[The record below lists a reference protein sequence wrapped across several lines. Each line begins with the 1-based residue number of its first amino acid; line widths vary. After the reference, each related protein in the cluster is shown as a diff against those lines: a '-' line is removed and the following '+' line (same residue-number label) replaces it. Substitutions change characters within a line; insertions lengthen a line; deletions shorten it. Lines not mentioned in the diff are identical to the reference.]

1 MDTCNDNSP
10 PTADAGLRAT
20 IIALDAEYQAAVKNN
35 DAASIDRLLTDDFAL
50 VLGSGTV
57 VDKAQLLREARD
69 QVAIYQRQESSEQ
82 TVRRVGD
89 TAIIT
94 AKLWAKGTAQGQAFE
109 YRLWFSDV
117 YIREA
122 GGWRYAF
129 AQAAS
134 HLPTEA

>member
-1 MDTCNDNSP
+1 MDTRDANLP
-10 PTADAGLRAT
+10 PTPDETLRAT
-20 IIALDAEYQAAVKNN
+20 IIALDADYQAAVRDN
-35 DAASIDRLLTDDFAL
+35 DVATIDRLLADDFAL
-50 VLGSGTV
+50 VLGSGVV
-57 VDKAQLLREARD
+57 VDKSQLLREARD
-69 QVAIYQRQESSEQ
+69 QVAIYERQESSEQ

-94 AKLWAKGTAQGQAFE
+94 AKLWAKGTTQGQAFE

-117 YIREA
+117 YVREA

-134 HLPTEA
+134 HLPTEG